1 MTSEKS
7 LREEYEES
15 IKDNVEYYKS
25 RVAKIEKEGLDGLEL
40 IEMIEPLNLEP
51 IGRYVYTGNI
61 RLEYKTVEDARKV
74 LSHILEKTPV
84 ERFIKVSRDA
94 GSKLKWAYSV
104 QYKGMMLQVEPAEP
118 SKDCVAVQRTTT
130 YSSWVCERASD

>member
-1 MTSEKS
+1 MSEKS

-15 IKDNVEYYKS
+15 VKDNVEWYEG
-25 RVAKIEKEGLDGLEL
+25 RVAKIKMEGLDGLEL

-51 IGRYVYTGNI
+51 ESRSVYPGTV
-61 RLEYKTVEDARKV
+61 RLEYETVEDARKV
-74 LSHILEKTPV
+74 LSHILAKTPV

-104 QYKGMMLQVEPAEP
+104 QYKGVMLQVEPAEP
-118 SKDCVAVQRTTT
+118 SKDCVAVKKVST
-130 YSSWVCERASD
+130 YTSWVCEKAD